1 MKKLFAILMLCVAM
15 QANALEVGDAKFDD
29 KVQVGGASLLLNG
42 AGVRSAVF
50 WDVYAAGLY
59 LTAKENTSEAVLA
72 DQGAKRIELYVMKDN
87 DADHF
92 VDSLRK
98 GIAKNYD
105 KQQADAFGAR
115 LDALGKLFANI
126 DEFEEDDVLNLDWVP
141 GQGTLVSL
149 NGKELGKI
157 DGADFYSALLSVW
170 IGKEPAKDKLKKE
183 LLGAR

>member
-1 MKKLFAILMLCVAM
+1 MKKLFAILMLGVAM
-15 QANALEVGDAKFDD
+15 QASAVELDGAKFED
-29 KVQVGGASLLLNG
+29 KAKVGGSELVLNG
-42 AGVRSAVF
+42 AGIRSAVF

-59 LTAKENTSEAVLA
+59 LGEKKHTAEAVLGDA
-72 DQGAKRIELYVMKDN
+72 GAKRIELYVMKDN

-105 KQQADAFGAR
+105 AQQAAAFEAR
-115 LDALGKLFANI
+115 LAELGKMFGDI

-157 DGADFYSALLSVW
+157 DGADFYTALLSIW

-183 LLGAR
+183 LLGA